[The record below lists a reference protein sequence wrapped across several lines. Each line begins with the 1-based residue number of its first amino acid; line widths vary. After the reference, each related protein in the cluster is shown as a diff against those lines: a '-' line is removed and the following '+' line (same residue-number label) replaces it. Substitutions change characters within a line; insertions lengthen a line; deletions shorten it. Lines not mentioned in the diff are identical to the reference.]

1 MLGND
6 LFCEFSGP
14 LVTVIMAV
22 ITVLT
27 LCRGCASLPVS
38 HVAHMPGACRPP
50 NTPKVS
56 RQGTL

>member
-1 MLGND
+1 
-6 LFCEFSGP
+6 
-14 LVTVIMAV
+14 MAV

-27 LCRGCASLPVS
+27 LCKGCASLPMS
-38 HVAHMPGACRPP
+38 HITHMPEARRPP